1 MIKKIISDS
10 GANVLHLDDTS
21 FENIPL
27 TIHVDGTDYQDDAS
41 LSVDEFIEALHQNDG
56 KTSTACPSIAQ
67 WQKAFEGADEI
78 YAITITSVLSGS
90 YNSAV
95 QAAGMYRED
104 HPETKIH
111 VIDSLSAGPEMEL
124 IIDKLKE
131 SIDAGLNF
139 DEICAKINAYKEKTH
154 LNFALESL
162 DNLAKNG
169 RISPAVAKVAKMLKI
184 RIIGR
189 PDDGKLTPIGKA
201 RGAKKTISYLIK
213 DMEEHG
219 FSNGRVIIAHILNE
233 EGADN
238 LKQAILDKHPEAS
251 VEIRKARGLCTYY
264 AQKGGLMVGYEAWF

>member
-10 GANVLHLDDTS
+10 GANVLHLDGAS

-41 LSVDEFIEALHQNDG
+41 LSVNEFIEALHQNDG

-78 YAITITSVLSGS
+78 YVITITSVLSGS

-95 QAAGMYRED
+95 QAASLYRED
-104 HPETKIH
+104 HPKTKIH

-124 IIDKLKE
+124 IINKLKE

-189 PDDGKLTPIGKA
+189 PEDGKLTSIGKA

-251 VEIRKARGLCTYY
+251 VEIRNARALCTYY
-264 AQKGGLMVGYEAWF
+264 AQKGGLMVGYEA

>member
-201 RGAKKTISYLIK
+201 RGARKTISYLIK

-233 EGADN
+233 EGANN

-264 AQKGGLMVGYEAWF
+264 AQKGGLMVGYEA

>member
-124 IIDKLKE
+124 IIDKLEE

-264 AQKGGLMVGYEAWF
+264 AQKGGLMVGYEA

>member
-10 GANVLHLDDTS
+10 GANVLHLDDAS

-67 WQKAFEGADEI
+67 WKKAFEGADEI

-95 QAAGMYRED
+95 QAANLYRED

-124 IIDKLKE
+124 IIDKLEE

-201 RGAKKTISYLIK
+201 RGARKTISYLIK

-264 AQKGGLMVGYEAWF
+264 AQKGGLMVGYEA

>member
-10 GANVLHLDDTS
+10 GANVLHLDDAS

-131 SIDAGLNF
+131 LIDAGLNF

-201 RGAKKTISYLIK
+201 RGARKTISYLIK

-238 LKQAILDKHPEAS
+238 LKQAILAKHPEAA

-264 AQKGGLMVGYEAWF
+264 AQKGGLMVGYEA

>member
-201 RGAKKTISYLIK
+201 RGARKTISYLIK

-264 AQKGGLMVGYEAWF
+264 AQKGGLMVGYEA

>member
-95 QAAGMYRED
+95 QAANLYRED

-201 RGAKKTISYLIK
+201 RGARKTISYLIK

-264 AQKGGLMVGYEAWF
+264 AQKGGLMVGYEA

>member
-10 GANVLHLDDTS
+10 GSNVLHLDDAS

-27 TIHVDGTDYQDDAS
+27 TIHVDGIDYQDDAS
-41 LSVDEFIEALHQNDG
+41 LSVNEFIEALHQNDE

-95 QAAGMYRED
+95 QAANLYRED

-124 IIDKLKE
+124 VIDKLKE
-131 SIDAGLNF
+131 LIDAGLNF
-139 DEICAKINAYKEKTH
+139 EEICAKINAYKEKTH

-169 RISPAVAKVAKMLKI
+169 RINPAVAKVAKMLKI

-238 LKQAILDKHPEAS
+238 LKQAILAKHPEAS
-251 VEIRKARGLCTYY
+251 VEIREARGLCTYY
-264 AQKGGLMVGYEAWF
+264 AQKGGLMLGYEA

>member
-10 GANVLHLDDTS
+10 GSNVLHLDDAS

-27 TIHVDGTDYQDDAS
+27 TIHVDGIDYQDDAS
-41 LSVDEFIEALHQNDG
+41 LSVNEFIEALHQNDE

-95 QAAGMYRED
+95 QAANLYRED

-124 IIDKLKE
+124 VIDKLKE
-131 SIDAGLNF
+131 LIDAGLNF
-139 DEICAKINAYKEKTH
+139 EEICAKINAYKEKTH

-238 LKQAILDKHPEAS
+238 LKQAILAKHPEAS
-251 VEIRKARGLCTYY
+251 VEIREARGLCTYY
-264 AQKGGLMVGYEAWF
+264 AQKGGLMVGYEA

>member
-1 MIKKIISDS
+1 M
-10 GANVLHLDDTS
+10 HLDDAS

-41 LSVDEFIEALHQNDG
+41 LSVNEFIEALHQNDG

-95 QAAGMYRED
+95 QAASLYRED

-189 PDDGKLTPIGKA
+189 PDDGKLTPVGKA

-233 EGADN
+233 EGAEN
-238 LKQAILDKHPEAS
+238 LKQTILDKHPEAS
-251 VEIRKARGLCTYY
+251 VEIREARGLCTYY
-264 AQKGGLMVGYEAWF
+264 AQKGGLMVGYEA

>member
-1 MIKKIISDS
+1 
-10 GANVLHLDDTS
+10 
-21 FENIPL
+21 
-27 TIHVDGTDYQDDAS
+27 
-41 LSVDEFIEALHQNDG
+41 
-56 KTSTACPSIAQ
+56 
-67 WQKAFEGADEI
+67 
-78 YAITITSVLSGS
+78 
-90 YNSAV
+90 
-95 QAAGMYRED
+95 
-104 HPETKIH
+104 
-111 VIDSLSAGPEMEL
+111 MEL

-131 SIDAGLNF
+131 LIDAGLNF

-219 FSNGRVIIAHILNE
+219 FSNGRVIIAHILNK
-233 EGADN
+233 EGANN
-238 LKQAILDKHPEAS
+238 LKQTILDKHPEAS
-251 VEIRKARGLCTYY
+251 VEIREARGLCTYY
-264 AQKGGLMVGYEAWF
+264 AQKGGLMVGYEA

>member
-10 GANVLHLDDTS
+10 GSNVLHLDDAS

-27 TIHVDGTDYQDDAS
+27 TIHVDGIDYQDDAS
-41 LSVDEFIEALHQNDG
+41 LSVNEFIEALHQNDE

-95 QAAGMYRED
+95 QAANLYRED

-124 IIDKLKE
+124 VIDKLKE
-131 SIDAGLNF
+131 LIDAGLNF
-139 DEICAKINAYKEKTH
+139 EEICEKINAYKEKTH

-169 RISPAVAKVAKMLKI
+169 RISPVVAKVAKMLKI

-238 LKQAILDKHPEAS
+238 LKQAILAKHPEAS
-251 VEIRKARGLCTYY
+251 VEIREARGLCTYY
-264 AQKGGLMVGYEAWF
+264 AQKGGLMVGYEA

>member
-154 LNFALESL
+154 LTFALESL

-264 AQKGGLMVGYEAWF
+264 AQKGGLMVGYEA

>member
-1 MIKKIISDS
+1 M
-10 GANVLHLDDTS
+10 
-21 FENIPL
+21 

-154 LNFALESL
+154 LTFALESL

-201 RGAKKTISYLIK
+201 RGARKTISYLIK

-238 LKQAILDKHPEAS
+238 LKQAILAKHPEAA
-251 VEIRKARGLCTYY
+251 VEIREARGLCTYY
-264 AQKGGLMVGYEAWF
+264 AQKGGLMVGYEA